1 MLIFPVLFI
10 CASVS
15 GCGTGSAKPGIE
27 QEFDRAF
34 APFPENTAV
43 SYLGPGG
50 TYTEEDAQFFRI
62 SEIENVLMN
71 GINRETDRDL

>member
-15 GCGTGSAKPGIE
+15 GCGAGSAKPGIE

-34 APFPENTAV
+34 APFPEKTTV

-50 TYTEEDAQFFRI
+50 TYSEEDAQFYP
-62 SEIENVLMN
+62 NK
-71 GINRETDRDL
+71 